1 MENELWLKKIKDRL
15 ENYSEPVPASGWEQL
30 EKKLPVTGKPMPVQH
45 RMMPFRHWA
54 VAAAA
59 VLLVAVSAV
68 SLWLLQS
75 HIGDEV
81 RNTSASALAVVPD
94 RLPEQATP
102 AVQTNPAEP
111 VIRTS
116 GKVPATSRTQ
126 RHFLVA
132 QHIDILTEGEEN
144 KPETETLPI
153 ETRDETENK
162 NNNEGQQATAE
173 QKQTEKPTAE
183 NNGRKERYRPSER
196 EKLHLPDKSKPA
208 SKSNSRKVSVGL
220 FIGNTGGISLAD
232 GRDFQDA
239 VFDSPISDSNMGFS
253 SNANGIVVIPEG
265 QELVFKNGLPYI
277 QNRENRIADI
287 DHKQPLSFGIS
298 VRKNLPKGF
307 SVESGLTYT
316 YLASDIRYEGSAVK
330 ASQKLHYIGIPVRGN
345 WNFVDT
351 KNFTMYV
358 SAGGTVEK
366 CVYGKIGTD
375 EETVKPVQL
384 SVMGAVGAQYNINDR
399 AGLYIEPGVSHFFD
413 DGSSVQT
420 IRKENPCNFT
430 LQAGIRL
437 TY

>member
-1 MENELWLKKIKDRL
+1 MEDELWLKKIKNRL
-15 ENYSEPVPASGWEQL
+15 EDYSEPVPASGWEQL
-30 EKKLPVTGKPMPVQH
+30 EKKLSATGNPTPVQH
-45 RMMPFRHWA
+45 RMIPFRHWT

-59 VLLVAVSAV
+59 VLLVAVSSV

-102 AVQTNPAEP
+102 AVQTNPTEP

-116 GKVPATSRTQ
+116 GKAPATLHVPKRP
-126 RHFLVA
+126 LVA
-132 QHIDILTEGEEN
+132 QHIDVLTKDEEN
-144 KPETETLPI
+144 KPATETLPI
-153 ETRDETENK
+153 ETRDESENK
-162 NNNEGQQATAE
+162 YRNESQHTTAE
-173 QKQTEKPTAE
+173 QRQTERPKAE
-183 NNGRKERYRPSER
+183 NNDRKDRYRPSGR
-196 EKLHLPDKSKPA
+196 EKLHLPAKTKSG
-208 SKSNSRKVSVGL
+208 SQGVGVGL
-220 FIGNTGGISLAD
+220 FIGNMGGLSLAN
-232 GRDFQDA
+232 GGEFLDA
-239 VFDSPISDSNMGFS
+239 SFNSPISDSNIDFS

-287 DHKQPLSFGIS
+287 DHKQPLSFGVS

-330 ASQKLHYIGIPVRGN
+330 TSQKLHYIGIPIRGN

-358 SAGGTVEK
+358 SAGGAVEK
-366 CVYGKIGTD
+366 CVYGKIGN
-375 EETVKPVQL
+375 EKETVKPVQL
-384 SVMGAVGAQYNINDR
+384 SVMGAVGAQYNISDR
-399 AGLYIEPGVSHFFD
+399 TGLYIEPGVSHFFD

-420 IRKENPCNFT
+420 IRKENPCSFT